1 MNHRIIF
8 AIIGLAGFPYVHLSG
23 QRSIYDLPFENSH
36 RLPPMEAAVSIEE
49 ISASYQTVGNIYTT
63 EIISFDDQTMEQ
75 TSSSYI
81 SNPLVV
87 DAVRLM
93 EFYMKEQLV
102 TPGEPTAGSS
112 EMSVIYYDESNRMNP
127 GSAFAVL
134 TFGLAALLG
143 VPTHTSIADVEIEI
157 RLFDQEEQL
166 FSSQR
171 GVGRG
176 KKLVTLYSSGNAGRK
191 AHQEAMKK
199 ALEEVNRKILSDPQ
213 VTSLMTPRSAPE
225 SSHP

>member
-1 MNHRIIF
+1 MNHRIII
-8 AIIGLAGFPYVHLSG
+8 AIAGLVVFPYLKLPG
-23 QRSIYDLPFENSH
+23 QRSIYELPFENSH
-36 RLPPMEAAVSIEE
+36 RLPPMESGVNIEE
-49 ISASYQTVGNIYTT
+49 ISASYQTMGNIYTT

-81 SNPLVV
+81 SDPLVV

-102 TPGEPTAGSS
+102 APGEPGAGSS
-112 EMSVIYYDESNRMNP
+112 EMSVIYYNESNRMNL

-134 TFGLAALLG
+134 TFGFAALFG

-157 RLFDQEEQL
+157 RLFDMEEQL
-166 FSSQR
+166 ITSQR

-191 AHQEAMKK
+191 AHQKAMKN
-199 ALEEVNRKILSDPQ
+199 ALEEMNRKIMTDPL
-213 VTSLMTPRSAPE
+213 VTSLMTPRSAPG
-225 SSHP
+225 P